1 VNDDVESSA
10 SYNQETA
17 MRYLCLIYDEEK
29 KLAAMSK
36 GESDAFMGEYFTFTE
51 DIKKSGHYVGGN
63 ALQPVHSAT
72 SVRVRG
78 GKMSTT
84 DGPFAETKEQLGGYY
99 LIEAKDLN
107 DALQVASRIP
117 SAKLGTVEVRPI
129 QEFN

>member
-1 VNDDVESSA
+1 
-10 SYNQETA
+10 

-29 KLAAMSK
+29 KLGAMSK
-36 GESDAFMGEYFTFTE
+36 GESDAFMGEYFAFTE
-51 DIKKSGHYVGGN
+51 DIKKSGHYVGGE
-63 ALQPVHSAT
+63 ALQPVGTAT
-72 SVRVRG
+72 SVRVRS

-107 DALQVASRIP
+107 DALQVAAKIP

>member
-1 VNDDVESSA
+1 
-10 SYNQETA
+10 
-17 MRYLCLIYDEEK
+17 MKYLCLIYDEEK
-29 KLAAMSK
+29 KMAGMSK
-36 GESDAFMGEYFTFTE
+36 SEGEQFMGEYFAFTE
-51 DIKKSGHYVGGN
+51 DVKKSGHYVGGN
-63 ALQPVHSAT
+63 ALQPVNTAT

-107 DALQVASRIP
+107 DALQVAARIP

>member
-1 VNDDVESSA
+1 
-10 SYNQETA
+10 
-17 MRYLCLIYDEEK
+17 
-29 KLAAMSK
+29 
-36 GESDAFMGEYFTFTE
+36 
-51 DIKKSGHYVGGN
+51 
-63 ALQPVHSAT
+63 
-72 SVRVRG
+72 VRG

-129 QEFN
+129 QEYN